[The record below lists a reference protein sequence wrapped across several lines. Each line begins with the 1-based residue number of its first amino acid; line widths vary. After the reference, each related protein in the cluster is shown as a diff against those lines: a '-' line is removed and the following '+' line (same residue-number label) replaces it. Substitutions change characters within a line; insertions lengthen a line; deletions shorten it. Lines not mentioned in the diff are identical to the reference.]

1 MQWSSMASE
10 NSQAKVQPE
19 QQNNLP
25 AAQRSLS
32 DSDIE
37 ELVRFFQML
46 DEWDRQDTAKR
57 SVNVK

>member
-1 MQWSSMASE
+1 MASE